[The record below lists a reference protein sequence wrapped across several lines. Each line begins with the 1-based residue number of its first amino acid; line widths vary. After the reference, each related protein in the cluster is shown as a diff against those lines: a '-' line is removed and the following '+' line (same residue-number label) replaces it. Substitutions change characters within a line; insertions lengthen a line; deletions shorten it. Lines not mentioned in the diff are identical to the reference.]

1 MKRKTSLLAAALVF
15 MAGAVLTADSP
26 TRNALEGWQRYVAA
40 TEARMA
46 AEVESRGPFLV
57 IDAPGAAALR
67 REVMAG
73 SLVTTEVETR
83 DARGQE
89 IDVPDAQIHH
99 WRGDVLLA
107 GARVDDV
114 ASRLETAAPPAPP
127 EDVRRA
133 TVLDRGPGW
142 IRVGLTLQ
150 RKKIIT
156 VVYATEHLVTFKTIA
171 PGRVVS
177 ASIAT
182 KIAEL
187 TDPGTP
193 REREAGADD
202 DHGFLW
208 RWNVYWRYEQTPQG
222 VLAECESVS
231 LSRDVPAL
239 LRFVAGPLIES
250 TARESMEKALTA
262 MRAAFSVPP
271 AGN

>member
-1 MKRKTSLLAAALVF
+1 MMRKTSLLAAILVF
-15 MAGAVLTADSP
+15 TGSAAVGADSP
-26 TRNALEGWQRYVAA
+26 SRGALDGWQRYVAA

-46 AEVESRGPFLV
+46 AEVESRGPFLA
-57 IDAPGAAALR
+57 IDASGAAALR
-67 REVMAG
+67 RRVMSG
-73 SLVTTEVETR
+73 ELVTAEVETR

-89 IDVPDAQIHH
+89 IDVPDARVHH

-114 ASRLETAAPPAPP
+114 VARLETHAPPAPP

-133 TVLDRGPGW
+133 MVIDRGPGW
-142 IRVGLTLQ
+142 IKLGLTLQ
-150 RKKIIT
+150 RRKIIT
-156 VVYATEHLVTFKTIA
+156 VVYSTEHLVTFKTIA

-187 TDPGTP
+187 ADPGTP
-193 REREAGADD
+193 REREVGAGD

-250 TARESMEKALTA
+250 TARESMDKALAA
-262 MRAAFSVPP
+262 MSEAFGAS
-271 AGN
+271 

>member
-1 MKRKTSLLAAALVF
+1 
-15 MAGAVLTADSP
+15 
-26 TRNALEGWQRYVAA
+26 
-40 TEARMA
+40 MA
-46 AEVESRGPFLV
+46 ADVESHGPFLA
-57 IDAPGAAALR
+57 IDAPAAAAIR
-67 REVMAG
+67 RDVKAG
-73 SLVTTEVETR
+73 QLVTTALETR

-89 IDVPDAQIHH
+89 IDVPDARIHH

-114 ASRLETAAPPAPP
+114 VSRLETAAPPAPP
-127 EDVRRA
+127 EDVRHA
-133 TVLDRGPGW
+133 AVIDRGPGW
-142 IRVGLTLQ
+142 IKVGLTLQ

-156 VVYATEHLVTFKTIA
+156 VFYATEHPVTFRTIA

-177 ASIAT
+177 ESVAT

-187 TDPGTP
+187 ADVGTP
-193 REREAGADD
+193 QEREVGADD

-250 TARESMEKALTA
+250 TARESMTKALTA
-262 MRAAFSVPP
+262 MRQTF
-271 AGN
+271 GH